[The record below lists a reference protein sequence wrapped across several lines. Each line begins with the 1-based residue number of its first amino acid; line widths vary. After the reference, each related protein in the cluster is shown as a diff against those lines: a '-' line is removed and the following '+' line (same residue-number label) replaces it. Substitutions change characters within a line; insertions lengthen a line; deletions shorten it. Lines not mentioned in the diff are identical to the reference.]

1 MGISHKIPVAI
12 LGATGMVGQR
22 MIELLANHPWFEIA
36 ALTGSDRTVGRPY
49 GELVNWKLNDAPPPA
64 IAQMIVQPSD
74 TPLDVGIA
82 LSALPTDV
90 ARSVELRWAERV
102 AVCSNASTYRM
113 AEDVPLI
120 VPEVN
125 PDHIGMLERQRSE
138 RGWKGCLVTNPNCAS
153 IGIVMALRPLH
164 DAFGIEKV
172 HVATLQ
178 AISGAGY
185 PGVASL
191 DIVDNII
198 PNIGD
203 GGEEAKIES
212 EPIKL
217 LGNLVDGRI
226 MPAAALISAQVTRV
240 PVVDGHTALLSIQF
254 TRRPDP
260 LEAIEVLTAFRAPE
274 IVRNLPSA
282 PEFPVIVRSE
292 GDRPQP
298 RRDRDAGRGMSA
310 SVGRVR
316 PCPLFDLRMV
326 VLSHNTIRGAAGG
339 ALLNAELLVAAGV
352 VS

>member
-1 MGISHKIPVAI
+1 MKIAI
-12 LGATGMVGQR
+12 LGATGTVGQR

-64 IAQMIVQPSD
+64 IARMIVQPSD
-74 TPLDVGIA
+74 SPLDVGIA

-90 ARSVELRWAERV
+90 ARTVEPLWAEQV

-113 AEDVPLI
+113 ASDIPLI

-125 PDHIGMLERQRSE
+125 PDHIGMIERQRSE

-164 DAFGIEKV
+164 DAFGIEKM

-203 GGEEAKIES
+203 GSEEAKIES
-212 EPIKL
+212 EPLKL
-217 LGNLVDGRI
+217 LGSLSDGRMI
-226 MPAAALISAQVTRV
+226 PASAIISAQVTRV
-240 PVVDGHTALLSIQF
+240 PVVDGHTALLSIKF
-254 TRRPDP
+254 ARRPDP
-260 LEAIEVLTAFRAPE
+260 IDAIDALVAFRAPE

-292 GDRPQP
+292 WDRPQP

-310 SVGRVR
+310 SVGRIR
-316 PCPLFDLRMV
+316 PCPLLDLRMV
-326 VLSHNTIRGAAGG
+326 VLAHNTIRGAAGG
-339 ALLNAELLVAAGV
+339 ALLNAELLVAEGI